1 MSIHAASSKW
11 IEGLAADQPVKAAA
25 HRVLELRLHAVWERL
40 PAAATEASE
49 DPEHVHQLRVSSRR
63 AHAALRLFK
72 ACLPRRKAKRIERL
86 LRRLR
91 QAAGEARDYDVQHA
105 RLATLESD
113 AGIATKSVIQMI
125 DRRRAEAQA
134 PIVDVYE
141 KLQYKGFPDLIEA
154 LLSRLDEQNDE
165 GSTQSFGEY
174 AAERVRR
181 AAKRFFDAEAHGKD
195 AYSTLHA
202 FRIRAKE
209 LRYTLEI
216 VAPVWDDTVR
226 REIYPIVEDL
236 QERLGEIVDSHVAMD
251 LYKQWNRKAHCDG
264 SRCALRSL
272 IAHQRT
278 QLAEQRA
285 AFDSH
290 WTQERSA
297 MLRAQLDA
305 LVGA

>member
-1 MSIHAASSKW
+1 MSVHAASSKW

-25 HRVLELRLHAVWERL
+25 HRVLELRLRAVWELL
-40 PAAATEASE
+40 PAAATEASQ

-72 ACLPRRKAKRIERL
+72 ACLPRRKAKQIEKL

-105 RLATLESD
+105 RLSKLESD
-113 AGIATKSVIQMI
+113 AGIATKSVIQMV

-134 PIVDVYE
+134 PIVAVYE
-141 KLQYKGFPDLIEA
+141 HLQAKGFPDLIEA
-154 LLSRLDEQNDE
+154 LLARLNEQDDED
-165 GSTQSFGEY
+165 SKQSFGVY
-174 AAERVRR
+174 AADRLQR
-181 AAKRFFDAEAHGKD
+181 ATKRFFDAEAHGKD

-216 VAPVWDDTVR
+216 VAPVWGDTVR

-236 QERLGEIVDSHVAMD
+236 QERLGDIVDCHVAMD

-272 IAHQRT
+272 ISHQRA

-290 WTQERSA
+290 WTQEQSANLRSQINS
-297 MLRAQLDA
+297 LVDA
-305 LVGA
+305 